1 MFLLHFLEGK
11 LDSLQMSQAL
21 VLWIHNSQVRDVYRS
36 LTGAT
41 SGHERL
47 KSALWLLVRLARVT
61 AGDV

>member
-1 MFLLHFLEGK
+1 
-11 LDSLQMSQAL
+11 MSQAL